1 MRLRI
6 AEMLCWRAFQRVRLT
21 CAHPGFK
28 AVGGY
33 RNEKNFQNSVIGEG
47 VDFVSVLFFNLL

>member
-1 MRLRI
+1 
-6 AEMLCWRAFQRVRLT
+6 MLTWRAFQRAMVA